1 VRARQGGSSGLSGDG
16 TVFGIDLGTTFSCL
30 ARVSPAGEAEIVP
43 LLDGSATLP
52 SVVLFVGSDDYITG
66 ETARQLA
73 RSRPDDVCALVK
85 RRMGDGEWRFV
96 PAGAPPG
103 TAWSAPAVSGLILSA
118 LISDAELTGGEPVRD
133 VVITVPAY
141 FGDEDRRATVLAGE
155 YAGLNVVDVINEPT
169 AAALSYGFARF
180 EVGSRRTL
188 AGPSAADEEVALVYD
203 LGGGTFDVTIVEL
216 ADRRVSVVAIDGDH
230 QLGGAD
236 WDEKLVLHLADAF
249 TAKFPTLPDLLD
261 DGAAAQTLS
270 LAAEQARRELTDRTV
285 TVVRVEHAGAALD
298 VELTRAELERLTSGL
313 LDRTITLTRAAVTAA
328 TERGARGVD
337 RVLLVGGA
345 SRMPAVARRLS
356 DEFGVP
362 VELSDP
368 DLAVAKG
375 AAIYGEKKAL
385 ERLVVSDLV
394 TRGQLADGA
403 GVDAA
408 DPADLDAACRRLA
421 DALGLPA
428 ARVRRT
434 VEVQVI
440 NVISRGFGVL
450 ALDRFGEHGAV
461 FLVHRNDRLPVVVR
475 RPFGTVRDD
484 QDAVTV
490 YVVEQAGGTESRR
503 LDDNKIIAEAEIAD
517 IPPGYPAGTEIE
529 ITFRMGFDGIL
540 EVTARHEGLADRP
553 LTVRVETSAALSQAD
568 VARERDQVARAR
580 RARDA
585 SRARRPNDGRP
596 GGGSPPGPGFRGGLG
611 GPPIGWT

>member
-1 VRARQGGSSGLSGDG
+1 MRARRGGSSGLAGDG

-43 LLDGSATLP
+43 LLDGSLTLP
-52 SVVLFVGSDDYITG
+52 SVVLFVGTDDYITG

-73 RSRPDDVCALVK
+73 RSRPDDVCSLVK
-85 RRMGDGEWRFV
+85 RRMGDGDWRF
-96 PAGAPPG
+96 APGGTSPG

-118 LISDAELTGGEPVRD
+118 LVSDAELTGGEPVRD

-141 FGDEDRRATVLAGE
+141 FGDEERRATVLAGE
-155 YAGLNVVDVINEPT
+155 YAGLNVIDVINEPT

-180 EVGSRRTL
+180 EVGNRRTL

-249 TAKFPTLPDLLD
+249 AAAHPELPDLLD
-261 DGAAAQTLS
+261 DGASAQALA
-270 LAAEQARRELTDRTV
+270 LAAEQGRRELTDAAT
-285 TVVRVEHAGAALD
+285 TTVRVEHAGAELD
-298 VELTRAELERLTSGL
+298 VEVTRAELERLTSGL
-313 LDRTITLTRAAVTAA
+313 LDRTVILTHAAIDAARA
-328 TERGARGVD
+328 RGVRGVD

-345 SRMPAVARRLS
+345 SRMPAVAQRLAE
-356 DEFGVP
+356 EFNVP
-362 VELSDP
+362 VELNDP
-368 DLAVAKG
+368 DLAVARG
-375 AAIYGEKKAL
+375 AALYGEKKAL
-385 ERLVVSDLV
+385 ERLVVNDLV

-421 DALGLPA
+421 EALGLPP

-434 VEVQVI
+434 VEVQVV

-461 FLVHRNDRLPVVVR
+461 FLVHRNDRLPVIVK

-484 QDAVTV
+484 QDTVTV

-503 LDDNKIIAEAEIAD
+503 IEDNKIIASAEITD

-540 EVTARHEGLADRP
+540 EVTARHEGLADRA

-568 VARERDQVARAR
+568 VAREREQVARAR
-580 RARDA
+580 RSRDA
-585 SRARRPNDGRP
+585 SRFSKP
-596 GGGSPPGPGFRGGLG
+596 GDSGPGKGPGPGFRRGGLG
-611 GPPIGWT
+611 GPPTGWT

>member
-1 VRARQGGSSGLSGDG
+1 MSGDG

-43 LLDGSATLP
+43 LLDGSLTLP
-52 SVVLFVGSDDYITG
+52 SVVLFIGPDDYITG

-73 RSRPDDVCALVK
+73 RARPDDVCSLVK
-85 RRMGDGEWRFV
+85 RKMGEGDWRFV
-96 PAGAPPG
+96 PAAAPPG
-103 TAWSAPAVSGLILSA
+103 TAWSAPAVSGLILAA
-118 LISDAELTGGEPVRD
+118 LVSDAELTGGEPVRD

-141 FGDEDRRATVLAGE
+141 FGDEERRATVLAGE
-155 YAGLNVVDVINEPT
+155 YAGLNVIDVINEPT

-180 EVGSRRTL
+180 EVGARRTL
-188 AGPSAADEEVALVYD
+188 AGPGSADEEVALVYD

-249 TAKFPTLPDLLD
+249 TAAHPSLPDPLD
-261 DGAAAQTLS
+261 DGEATQTLA
-270 LAAEQARRELTDRTV
+270 LAAEQARRELTDRMAT
-285 TVVRVEHAGAALD
+285 TVRVEHAGTTLD
-298 VELTRAELERLTSGL
+298 VEVTRAELERLTGGL
-313 LDRTITLTRAAVTAA
+313 LDRTITLTNAAVEAA
-328 TERGARGVD
+328 KARGVRGVD

-345 SRMPAVARRLS
+345 SRMPAVARRLAQ
-356 DEFGVP
+356 EFGVP
-362 VELSDP
+362 VELTDP
-368 DLAVAKG
+368 DLAVARG
-375 AAIYGEKKAL
+375 AALYGEKKAL
-385 ERLVVSDLV
+385 ERLVVNDLV

-408 DPADLDAACRRLA
+408 DPADLDAACGRLA
-421 DALGLPA
+421 EALDLPA
-428 ARVRRT
+428 GRVRRT
-434 VEVQVI
+434 VEVQVV

-484 QDAVTV
+484 QDIVTV

-503 LDDNKIIAEAEIAD
+503 IEDNKIIAAAEITG
-517 IPPGYPAGTEIE
+517 IPPGYSAGTEIE
-529 ITFRMGFDGIL
+529 ITFRMGFDGML
-540 EVTARHEGLADRP
+540 EVTARHEGMTDRP

-568 VARERDQVARAR
+568 VAREREQVARAR
-580 RARDA
+580 RTRDA
-585 SRARRPNDGRP
+585 GRAGQPGANGTKPGDG
-596 GGGSPPGPGFRGGLG
+596 PPGPGPGFRRGGLG
-611 GPPIGWT
+611 GPPTGWT